1 MTRVF
6 VYEYLSGGGTIAG
19 DPSAEAEL
27 LPLGRSMRDAMA
39 ADLAACLGRDVQA
52 LTVATCERAPDVPPG
67 VIAVQARA
75 GESPLEFVERQAAAH
90 DAAWIVAPETDGLL
104 AAFQEAVGPA
114 RWIGCSQRAIALTAR
129 KRATLLHL
137 AGHHVATPIA
147 FEHEPGVTQ
156 WVVKPDD
163 GAGAVDARVHRTH
176 DDAMADWTRRGHA
189 ATLEPWVDGEALS
202 LSLLCAQGGARV
214 LSVNRQRIGIGAE
227 GALSFDGV
235 DVNALAADDPRHAA
249 LQTVAG
255 RVASAIPGLSGFVG
269 IDLVW
274 HARFGPVVIEVNPRI
289 TCAYVGLS
297 TALGRNL
304 AAELLQSRALPARDR
319 IRHA

>member
-6 VYEYLSGGGTIAG
+6 VYEYLSGGGTLDG

-27 LPLGRSMRDAMA
+27 LPMGRSMRDAMA
-39 ADLAACLGRDVQA
+39 GDLAACLGRELQS
-52 LTVATCERAPDVPPG
+52 LTIATCDRAPEVPPG
-67 VIAVQARA
+67 ANAARA
-75 GESPLEFVERQAAAH
+75 QPGESPLAFVARQAAAH
-90 DAAWIVAPETDGLL
+90 DLAWLVAPETDGLL

-114 RWIGCSQRAIALTAR
+114 RWLGCTQHAIRLTSR

-137 AGHHVATPIA
+137 AAQHVATPLA
-147 FEHEPGVTQ
+147 FEHEAGVTR

-163 GAGAVDARVHRTH
+163 GAGAVDTRLHRTH

-202 LSLLCAQGGARV
+202 LSLLCAPGDARL
-214 LSVNRQRIGIGAE
+214 LSVNHQRIGIGE
-227 GALSFDGV
+227 DGALSFDGV
-235 DVNALAADDPRHAA
+235 DVNAVTGHDPRHAA
-249 LQTVAG
+249 LRAIAG
-255 RVASAIPGLSGFVG
+255 RVAAAIPGLAGFVG

-297 TALGRNL
+297 AALGRNL
-304 AAELLQSRALPARDR
+304 AVELLQAHRAPARYR
-319 IRHA
+319 IPHA